1 MTSLNNGEEAMSMK
15 TDTASNDPRDYDDLD
30 WINILLKELQAD
42 GLVCDTGERR
52 DGQICWKITPAGRKV
67 LREQAKE

>member
-1 MTSLNNGEEAMSMK
+1 MTKK

>member
-1 MTSLNNGEEAMSMK
+1 VTSLNNGEEAMSMK

>member
-1 MTSLNNGEEAMSMK
+1 MSMK
-15 TDTASNDPRDYDDLD
+15 TDTASNDPRDYDDRD